1 MHISPPPPLARVMS
15 GTSIYIQS
23 FIFVLIIVLVVLTAE
38 TFTARGI
45 RDGGLLDTLAGL
57 YDMVLAVG

>member
-1 MHISPPPPLARVMS
+1 MS